1 MLSAFSHFLCLKLK
15 LFRKVVICIFTVVIL
30 KIVRN
35 SKSFIPQFQSKSSN
49 SHSFFTIFLGGLIRI
64 FLFLDH
70 FLPLR
75 HYFIFWTF
83 IVSTFFIPVTL
94 QDFPDTLLSDILE
107 LQYKQESQIMFLY
120 CNYV

>member
-1 MLSAFSHFLCLKLK
+1 MLSAFLHFLCFKLK
-15 LFRKVVICIFTVVIL
+15 LFRKCVIRIFTVVIS

-49 SHSFFTIFLGGLIRI
+49 SHSFFTIFSGGLIRI

-75 HYFIFWTF
+75 HYFIFWIF
-83 IVSTFFIPVTL
+83 IVSSFFIPVTL
-94 QDFPDTLLSDILE
+94 QDFPDTLLSDIME

>member
-1 MLSAFSHFLCLKLK
+1 MLSAFLHFLCFKLK
-15 LFRKVVICIFTVVIL
+15 LFRKCVICIFTVVIS

-75 HYFIFWTF
+75 HYFIFWIF
-83 IVSTFFIPVTL
+83 IVSSFFIPVTL
-94 QDFPDTLLSDILE
+94 QDFPDTLLSDIME
-107 LQYKQESQIMFLY
+107 LQYKQESEIMFLY